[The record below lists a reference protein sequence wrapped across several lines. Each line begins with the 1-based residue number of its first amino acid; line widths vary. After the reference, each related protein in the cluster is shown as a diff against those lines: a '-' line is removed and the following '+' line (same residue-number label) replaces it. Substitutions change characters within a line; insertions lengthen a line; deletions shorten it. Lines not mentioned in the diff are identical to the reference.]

1 MKIVTI
7 VQTRIGSSRLP
18 GKVLKDLGG
27 ATVLARVVHRL
38 RRAALAGEIVIA
50 TTHDRADD
58 VIVEECQ
65 RLSVASFRG
74 EEKDVLDRYYRAA
87 RSFGADAIV
96 RITSDCPLIE
106 PETTDK
112 VIRAFL
118 DRRPDYAS
126 NALDRT
132 YPRGLDTEIMTVETL
147 DRTWAEARAP
157 YQRSH
162 VTAYI
167 YENPDKFDIVRV
179 TGDANYSDYR
189 WTLDTP
195 EDLEFIR
202 AVYERMGND
211 PDFYW
216 RDVLALLEREPE
228 LVELNSHI
236 RQKALQEG

>member
-1 MKIVTI
+1 MRIVTI
-7 VQTRIGSSRLP
+7 VQARMGSKRLP
-18 GKVLKDLGG
+18 GKVMKDLGG

-38 RRAALAGEIVIA
+38 RRAALSGEVVIA
-50 TTHDRADD
+50 TTRDPADD
-58 VIVEECQ
+58 VIVKECD
-65 RLSVASFRG
+65 RLSVAFFRG
-74 EEKDVLDRYYRAA
+74 EEKDVLDRYYQAA
-87 RSFGADAIV
+87 RNFSADAIV

-118 DRRPDYAS
+118 DLCPDYAS

-132 YPRGLDTEIMTVETL
+132 YPRGLDTEIMTAETL
-147 DRTWAEARAP
+147 DRAWTEARAP

-162 VTAYI
+162 VTSYI
-167 YENPDKFDIVRV
+167 YENPDEFAIMRV
-179 TGDANYSDYR
+179 TGDVDYSHYR
-189 WTLDTP
+189 WTVDTP

-202 AVYERMGND
+202 AVYGRMGNN

-228 LVELNSHI
+228 LVRLNSHI